1 MSRSLPRSLGLTSS
15 VERLDPKLFN
25 DATRKGSMLSG
36 KLVTRS
42 ELAYTLH
49 I

>member
-1 MSRSLPRSLGLTSS
+1 M
-15 VERLDPKLFN
+15 ERLDPKLFN

-42 ELAYTLH
+42 DLAYAYIEGHSCNH
-49 I
+49 IRM